1 MYNELK
7 WLVRKCYRKR
17 QIASDK
23 NFLKLIIRMPEKK
36 IMLMF
41 HVKPP
46 PGPRRQLR
54 LYNFRWS
61 RKHRY
66 WHAYLNDS
74 RLEQVRK
81 FYKMIDNN
89 GYGKE

>member
-23 NFLKLIIRMPEKK
+23 NFLKLIIRRQEKK
-36 IMLMF
+36 IILEF
-41 HVKPP
+41 YVKPP
-46 PGPRRQLR
+46 PEHRKQIRI
-54 LYNFRWS
+54 YNFRWS
-61 RKHRY
+61 RKYRH
-66 WHAYLNDS
+66 WHAYLNNS

-81 FYKMIDNN
+81 LYKMIDNN
-89 GYGKE
+89 NL